1 MTDQEKTK
9 FNRDLRHELAGLELD
24 GSNIESYYNKRLGE
38 FLLYNSALTLKQ
50 KLEAT
55 LIMMSTPLDE
65 DDMKAFRARNPI
77 PESNED
83 KDDVPVEEAMREP
96 LKEALLES
104 TFVQGQIKKAES
116 YIGNIDLND
125 RNRQKF
131 NFWLDYL
138 RQRAK
143 VYESIQP
150 KVPEWTQPLIALYLI
165 YTRIGYSEKNIPD
178 ICKKLGYEKGWSE
191 IKDNYYDFREAGD
204 RTFSN
209 MELGSEKGT
218 ANAQLKRLTDLKVIM
233 EARGEKDKPQYD
245 FLLSDIEQLEK
256 NLGYKI

>member
-9 FNRDLRHELAGLELD
+9 FNRDLRHELTGLELD

-38 FLLYNSALTLKQ
+38 FLLYNSELTLKQ
-50 KLEAT
+50 KIEAT

-65 DDMKAFRARNPI
+65 DKMKDFRARNPI
-77 PESNED
+77 RDRD
-83 KDDVPVEEAMREP
+83 KDDVPVEEALQEP

-104 TFVQGQIKKAES
+104 TFVKGQITRAES
-116 YIGNIDLND
+116 YIGSIDLND
-125 RNRQKF
+125 RNRQKL

-138 RQRAK
+138 KQRAT

-150 KVPEWTQPLIALYLI
+150 PVPEWTQPLIALYLI
-165 YTRIGYSEKNIPD
+165 YTRIGYSEKTIPD

-191 IKDNYYDFREAGD
+191 IKDKYFGFREAGD

-209 MELGSEKGT
+209 MELGSEKQA

-233 EARGEKDKPQYD
+233 ESRGEKDKPQYD
-245 FLLSDIEQLEK
+245 FLLSDIDQLEK
-256 NLGYKI
+256 NLRYKI